1 MYKNIPPTTDPNN
14 VIIVYFCTMAKQKN
28 VVKEVSTVT
37 IDGATGE
44 VTEIQKVQSYSIEQE
59 PPFVKLYLS
68 DIVRLKELPPATSTV
83 LHAILQVMNYQSK
96 VMLMGFIKK
105 EMCENLGMSM
115 NTLNKAI
122 DNLHKSGIL
131 IRIAT
136 GYYVVD
142 PELFGKGSW
151 KDIKNIR
158 LQIDYTTDDK
168 GRTIKKLKSNIAE
181 EQHQLNLFNAPIET
195 EFEEVKPKGIGQ
207 NNDFDNQ

>member
-1 MYKNIPPTTDPNN
+1 
-14 VIIVYFCTMAKQKN
+14 MAKKKN
-28 VVKEVSTVT
+28 VVKEINTIT
-37 IDGATGE
+37 IDGVTGE
-44 VTEIQKVQSYSIEQE
+44 IDNIKTVQSYGIEQE

-68 DIVRLKELPPATSTV
+68 DVIRLKDLPPATSTV

-105 EMCENLGMSM
+105 EMCDNLGMGM

-122 DNLHKSGIL
+122 DNLHKSDIL

-158 LQIDYTTDDK
+158 LQIDYSTDDK

-181 EQHQLNLFNAPIET
+181 EQQQLNLFNAPIET
-195 EFEEVKPKGIGQ
+195 EFEEVTPKAIEQ
-207 NNDFDNQ
+207 NNNFDKE

>member
-1 MYKNIPPTTDPNN
+1 MGR
-14 VIIVYFCTMAKQKN
+14 QKN
-28 VVKEVSTVT
+28 VVKEVSTLT
-37 IDGATGE
+37 IDGKTGE
-44 VTEIQKVQSYSIEQE
+44 ITEIQRVQSYSIEQE

-105 EMCENLGMSM
+105 EMCDNLNMSM
-115 NTLNKAI
+115 NTLNKSI
-122 DNLHKSGIL
+122 DNLYKSGIL

-136 GYYVVD
+136 GYYIVD

-168 GRTIKKLKSNIAE
+168 GRTTKKLKSNLSE
-181 EQHQLNLFNAPIET
+181 TQKQLDLFNSPIEI
-195 EFEEVKPKGIGQ
+195 EFEELKTETKTIQ
-207 NNDFDNQ
+207 